1 MPLQFLPIIRRRYI
15 TFHRLN
21 GRLLLVL
28 LMVGNISK
36 LYIATVSTL
45 KFCLIINTA
54 ALIVADR
61 AFGGTLTTQFAV
73 INLAIST
80 TVSTTKGYLAIRN
93 LRIDQHRSWM
103 LRTWAYASA
112 VCILLST
119 RT

>member
-1 MPLQFLPIIRRRYI
+1 
-15 TFHRLN
+15 
-21 GRLLLVL
+21 
-28 LMVGNISK
+28 MVGNISK
-36 LYIATVSTL
+36 LAIVSIL

-54 ALIVADR
+54 ALIIAGR
-61 AFGGTLTTQFAV
+61 AFGGTLATQFAV

-80 TVSTTKGYLAIRN
+80 AVSTIKGYLSIRN

-112 VCILLST
+112 VCILLSV

>member
-21 GRLLLVL
+21 GRLLLIL

-36 LYIATVSTL
+36 LATVSTL
-45 KFCLIINTA
+45 KFRLIMNTA
-54 ALIVADR
+54 ALIIADR

-73 INLAIST
+73 IYLAIST
-80 TVSTTKGYLAIRN
+80 AVSTIKGYLAIRN

-103 LRTWAYASA
+103 LRTWAYASS
-112 VCILLST
+112 VCSFFLH
-119 RT
+119 